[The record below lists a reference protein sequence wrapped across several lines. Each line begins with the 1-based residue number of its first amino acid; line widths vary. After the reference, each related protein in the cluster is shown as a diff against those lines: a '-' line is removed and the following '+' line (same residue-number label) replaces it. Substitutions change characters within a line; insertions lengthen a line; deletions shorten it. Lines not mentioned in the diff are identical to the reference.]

1 MQGLQNLGSTCAVN
15 SLIQIICRTTYLR
28 NVILNGDIPDGTLSS
43 ELKEILDMMHN
54 KNHSLSPNKFIT
66 HLYNHF
72 SGIFQRGEQI
82 DVGELWMFL
91 FDKLATELAHNIVNE
106 LIVIADNDITINI
119 DTLDNLVLATNTA
132 LQQKCQLTMNRF
144 NNNKTSV
151 WLDTSQG
158 ILLSIIKCNECDDVN
173 YIFEPFI
180 SIPLDITNDET
191 CSVASMFRNY
201 LKSQQ
206 CGGDR
211 KCDKCNK
218 YTEYTKSLKIW
229 KMPDVLV
236 FIIKRFSD
244 MNTKNQTPV
253 SINQTLCIKKGSI
266 LTDIMQNYTYE
277 CTSIALHFGSMFG
290 GHYCAICKVDNKYVL
305 YDDLNVNQI
314 SDEQM
319 NKTFERSSDA
329 YMLIYTLRQAS

>member
-28 NVILNGDIPDGTLSS
+28 DIILCGDIPDDTLSS

-82 DVGELWMFL
+82 DIGELWMFL
-91 FDKLATELAHNIVNE
+91 FDKLTTELAHNIINE
-106 LIVIADNDITINI
+106 TIINDIDTKINI
-119 DTLDNLVLATNTA
+119 DIFDNTQLAINTV
-132 LQQKCQLTMNRF
+132 LQQQCQQTMNRF
-144 NNNKTSV
+144 NNNKTSI

-158 ILLSIIKCNECDDVN
+158 ILLSIIKCNECNDIN
-173 YIFEPFI
+173 CIFEPFI
-180 SIPLDITNDET
+180 SIPLDIPNEGS
-191 CSVASMFRNY
+191 CSVATMFRNY

-206 CGGDR
+206 YCGDR

-229 KMPDVLV
+229 KMPKVLV

-244 MNTKNQTPV
+244 AHTKIQTPV
-253 SINQTLCIKKGSI
+253 SINKTLCIKKGSI
-266 LTDIMQNYTYE
+266 MTDIIQDYTYE
-277 CTSIALHFGSMFG
+277 CTSIAFHFGGLFG
-290 GHYCAICKVDNKYVL
+290 GHYCALCKVDNHYIL
-305 YDDLNVNQI
+305 YDDLSINQI
-314 SDEQM
+314 SNEQI
-319 NKTFERSSDA
+319 NKTFEQSSDA
-329 YMLIYTLRQAS
+329 YMLVYTLTQSS